1 MWFCFKNQAAVN
13 SQKSSFPR
21 NTQKTRKHS
30 VLVKLNLMSK
40 TSDIFKFNL
49 MPVPQY
55 VVTGKEIA
63 RDLFRVFRVFRGQI
77 SFQNISQFCDSS
89 Y

>member
-1 MWFCFKNQAAVN
+1 MWCCCKTQVAVN

-21 NTQKTRKHS
+21 NTQKTRKYLS
-30 VLVKLNLMSK
+30 LVKLNLVNK
-40 TSDIFKFNL
+40 TSEIFKFNL

-63 RDLFRVFRVFRGQI
+63 RDLLRVFRDFRGQI
-77 SFQNISQFCDSS
+77 SFQNISQFL
-89 Y
+89 